1 MSASWRFKQVEKAIC
16 LNMSQDERFIYE
28 DSFIEFATATA
39 LAGIIANELNVG
51 DSVEFVNTVKL
62 SK

>member
-1 MSASWRFKQVEKAIC
+1 MAASWRFKQIEKAIC
-16 LNMSQDERFIYE
+16 LNMDRNERFIYE
-28 DSFIEFATATA
+28 DSFIEYATATA

-51 DSVEFVNTVKL
+51 DSVEFANTIKL